1 MNIVQK
7 IGEDNANRLIMEL
20 IDALQ
25 NRNADDFVDEL
36 KEIYGFNECDV

>member
-25 NRNADDFVDEL
+25 NRHADDLVDEL
-36 KEIYGFNECDV
+36 KEMYGFNECEV